1 MSLIVAAIG
10 GALLRL
16 IWWVALFP
24 VLWLVATPVIYTL
37 FDDMINLWNRLMG
50 WIARLFQRGKKPP
63 PPRTPERRPDGERER
78 STAAEADHV

>member
-24 VLWLVATPVIYTL
+24 VLWLVATPVIFVAAVFTSVPYWQAVKGFYGCVT
-37 FDDMINLWNRLMG
+37 DLW
-50 WIARLFQRGKKPP
+50 
-63 PPRTPERRPDGERER
+63 RRWGLEIF
-78 STAAEADHV
+78 AWL